1 MTETT
6 SFEQIKARVIA
17 IGNAVQMQLLDEVAL
32 IQKAVS
38 VGESLQSWPVA
49 LGEPD
54 AQQFKSGV
62 ERFGTRW
69 FLTDDNA
76 TRLTLQA
83 GRSALTKLQREIQ
96 RKCNAEGFDVAFTS
110 SGPRIRIPQPET
122 QQCDAHAG
130 VKVPELA

>member
-6 SFEQIKARVIA
+6 SFEQIRARVIA
-17 IGNAVQMQLLDEVAL
+17 IGNAVQLQLKEEVAE
-32 IQKAVS
+32 IQKAVAA
-38 VGESLQSWPVA
+38 GEGLQSWPLA

-69 FLTDDNA
+69 YLTDDKA
-76 TRLTLQA
+76 TRLTLQV
-83 GRSALTKLQREIQ
+83 GRSALTRLQREIQ
-96 RKCNAEGFDVAFTS
+96 RKCNAEGFDVAFTN
-110 SGPRIRIPQPET
+110 SGPRIRIPQPDF
-122 QQCDAHAG
+122 QQQDIAAG